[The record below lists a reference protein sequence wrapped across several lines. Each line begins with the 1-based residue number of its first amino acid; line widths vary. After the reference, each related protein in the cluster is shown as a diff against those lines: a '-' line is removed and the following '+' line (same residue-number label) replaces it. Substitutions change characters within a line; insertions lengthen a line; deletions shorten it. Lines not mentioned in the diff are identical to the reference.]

1 MGDTLVWIGGALVVA
16 GAILTL
22 LGAAGVL
29 RFPDVYTR
37 IHAASLTDTGGAT
50 LVLLGLALIGGLSP
64 EGIKLAFIWAF
75 IMLTTPAAANALANA
90 ANSSGYKPRIGTF
103 EITRGLT
110 REEAG
115 ESGPETIEDDEGGA
129 P

>member
-1 MGDTLVWIGGALVVA
+1 M
-16 GAILTL
+16 
-22 LGAAGVL
+22 L

-50 LVLLGLALIGGLSP
+50 LVLLGLGLIGGLSP
-64 EGIKLAFIWAF
+64 EAFKLAFIWAF

-90 ANSSGYKPRIGTF
+90 AYSSGHKPRIGTF
-103 EITRGLT
+103 QIMPGDDDDDAPDGDRGK
-110 REEAG
+110 A
-115 ESGPETIEDDEGGA
+115 DA

>member
-1 MGDTLVWIGGALVVA
+1 MADALFWIGGGLVVA
-16 GAILTL
+16 GALLAL

-50 LVLLGLALIGGLSP
+50 LLLLGLGLLAGLSP
-64 EGIKLAFIWAF
+64 EAIKLAFIWAF

-90 ANSSGYKPRIGTF
+90 AYSSGHKPRIGTF
-103 EITRGLT
+103 EITRGLS
-110 REEAG
+110 REEADAG
-115 ESGPETIEDDEGGA
+115 GPEVVDQDAERA